1 LSNRRLAADVAA
13 MLRMEQ
19 VGGADV
25 SLFEQL
31 GQVGQITVMWPRMLW
46 LLAPLPLLVL
56 MYLRLGARRRHAHAR
71 FAGLSVFS
79 QAAGFGGRLRRAF
92 PPLLFFLGLVALTL
106 AVSRPQANVV
116 LPSLHKD
123 VILAIDTS
131 GSMRAT
137 DVKPNRLSAAQSA
150 ARAFVESQ
158 PPYTRIGIVSI
169 AGSAAVVQSLTDKR
183 EDLSKAIE
191 RLQLQRG
198 TALGSGIY
206 IALATLL
213 PDAGINL
220 EHLQN
225 PAWGSGG
232 PVFSKNEPVDPGSNR
247 SSAIVLLSD
256 GESNTG
262 PDLQEAAKF
271 AADHGVRIYTV
282 GIGSREG
289 TTLGFSGWSMRV
301 RLDDEA
307 LRKIATT
314 TQGEYY
320 AATSG
325 QALKG
330 IYQHLSTRMVI
341 ERTRSIEVTA
351 FVVAAGALL
360 LVISAMCSVLW
371 FNRVL

>member
-1 LSNRRLAADVAA
+1 
-13 MLRMEQ
+13 M
-19 VGGADV
+19 
-25 SLFEQL
+25 SLLEQL
-31 GQVGQITVMWPRMLW
+31 GQITVLWPRMLW
-46 LLAPLPLLVL
+46 LAAPLPILVL
-56 MYLRLGARRRHAHAR
+56 VYLRLGARRRRAQAR

-79 QAAGFGGRLRRAF
+79 QAAGPGSRLRRGL

-150 ARAFVESQ
+150 ARAFVEGQ
-158 PPYTRIGIVSI
+158 PLHSRIGIVSI
-169 AGSAAVVQSLTDKR
+169 AGSAALVQSLTDNR
-183 EDLSKAIE
+183 EDLLRSID

-220 EHLQN
+220 EQLQN
-225 PAWGSGG
+225 PSWGSSGAL
-232 PVFSKNEPVDPGSNR
+232 FSKAEPVPAGSNR
-247 SSAIVLLSD
+247 SAAVVLLSD
-256 GESNTG
+256 GESNHG
-262 PDLQEAAKF
+262 PDPQESAKLAAG
-271 AADHGVRIYTV
+271 HGVRIHTV

-289 TTLGFSGWSMRV
+289 TTLGFGGWSMRV

-325 QALKG
+325 QELKTV
-330 IYQHLSTRMVI
+330 YRHLSSRMVI
-341 ERTRSIEVTA
+341 ERTRTIEVTA
-351 FVVAAGALL
+351 FVVAAGAAL
-360 LVISAMCSVLW
+360 LVVSAMCSVLW

>member
-1 LSNRRLAADVAA
+1 MSFLD
-13 MLRMEQ
+13 Q
-19 VGGADV
+19 V
-25 SLFEQL
+25 S
-31 GQVGQITVMWPRMLW
+31 QVGQITVVWPRMLW

-56 MYLRLGARRRHAHAR
+56 MYLRLGARRRRAQAR
-71 FAGLSVFS
+71 FTGLSMFS
-79 QAAGFGGRLRRAF
+79 QAAGLGSRLRRGL

-106 AVSRPQANVV
+106 AISRPQANVM

-158 PPYTRIGIVSI
+158 PPHSRIGIVSI
-169 AGSAAVVQSLTDKR
+169 AGSAAVVQSLTDNR
-183 EDLSKAIE
+183 EDLLRSIE

-206 IALATLL
+206 ISLATLL

-225 PAWGSGG
+225 PSWGNSG
-232 PVFSKNEPVDPGSNR
+232 PVFSKGEPVPAGSNR
-247 SSAIVLLSD
+247 SAAIVLLSD
-256 GESNTG
+256 GESNHG
-262 PDLQEAAKF
+262 PDPQEAAKF

-307 LRKIATT
+307 MRKIATT

-325 QALKG
+325 QELKS

-341 ERTRSIEVTA
+341 ERTRTIEVTA
-351 FVVAAGALL
+351 FVVAAGTLL